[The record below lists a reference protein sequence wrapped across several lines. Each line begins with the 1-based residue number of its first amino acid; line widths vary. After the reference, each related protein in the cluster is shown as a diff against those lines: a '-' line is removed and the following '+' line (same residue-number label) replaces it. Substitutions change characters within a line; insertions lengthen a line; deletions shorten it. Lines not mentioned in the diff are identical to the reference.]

1 MPRLKIVVLVS
12 GGGSN
17 FQAILDAI
25 QGQNLEAEVVGL
37 ISNRREA
44 FALERARK
52 FGVESFY
59 IGKGNYPDIQ
69 DRDQALLQTLEAL
82 APDLIILA
90 GYLAILP
97 PEVIARFKRR
107 IINIHPS
114 LIPNHCGPGYYG
126 IKVHESVILS
136 GDAMSGATT
145 HFVDEGVDT
154 GEVIFQETVAL
165 SEDET
170 PLTLSNK
177 VLSIEHKLLVYTLKA
192 IISGDVRLGA

>member
-1 MPRLKIVVLVS
+1 MPRLKITVLVS

-44 FALERARK
+44 YALERAEK
-52 FGVESFY
+52 FGVESSY
-59 IGKGNYPDIQ
+59 IGKGNYPDA
-69 DRDQALLQTLEAL
+69 DQRAQVLLQTLEAHS
-82 APDLIILA
+82 PDLIVLA

-97 PEVIARFKRR
+97 PAVIARFKRR

-114 LIPNHCGPGYYG
+114 LIPKHCGPGYYG
-126 IKVHESVILS
+126 IHVHESVIQS
-136 GDAMSGATT
+136 GDTVSGATT

-154 GEVIFQETVAL
+154 GEIIFQETVTL
-165 SEDET
+165 STDET
-170 PLTLSNK
+170 PLTLSKK
-177 VLSIEHKLLVYTLKA
+177 VLSIEHKLLVRTLKA
-192 IISGDVRLGA
+192 IILDKVCLG